1 MTANMPS
8 DLKRDVN
15 RQLQVKLEAG
25 LHEMNINLTLE
36 QQKKLLDYVALIYKW
51 NQVHNLTAVREPLD
65 MITLHILDS
74 LSVIPFI
81 ECKRLLDV
89 GAGAGLPS
97 IPLAICLPEL
107 QVTAIDAVQKKV
119 SFMRQ
124 AKAQL
129 GLPNFTVIHG
139 RIEDQEITEHATTGQ
154 DFKEK
159 FDAIISRAFSEIG
172 LFVKLTKHL
181 LVTDG
186 AWLAMKGTIPQHEF
200 KKSGITPSEIKALKV
215 AGLDA
220 ERHLIIL
227 KNV

>member
-8 DLKRDVN
+8 NLKAAARAE
-15 RQLQVKLEAG
+15 LQAKLEAG
-25 LHEMNINLTLE
+25 LQEMGLQITAE
-36 QQKKLLDYVALIYKW
+36 QQQKLLDYVALIYKW

-74 LSVIPFI
+74 LSVLPYI

-124 AKAQL
+124 VKAQL
-129 GLPNFTVIHG
+129 GLVNFTVIHG
-139 RIEDQEITEHATTGQ
+139 RIEDQEVLGKDIG
-154 DFKEK
+154 EK
-159 FDAIISRAFSEIG
+159 FDVIISRAFSEIG

-181 LVTDG
+181 LADG
-186 AWLAMKGTIPQHEF
+186 GKWLAMKGAVPQHEF
-200 KKSGITPSEIKALKV
+200 EKSGIQPNDVKVLKV

-220 ERHLIIL
+220 ERHLIVL
-227 KNV
+227 KQS

>member
-1 MTANMPS
+1 MSAPGKNNNMPS
-8 DLKRDVN
+8 NLKQEALT
-15 RQLQVKLEAG
+15 QLHAKLAAG
-25 LHEMNINLTLE
+25 LQEMGIAITPDQ
-36 QQKKLLDYVALIYKW
+36 QQKLIDYVALIYKW

-74 LSVIPFI
+74 LSVLPYID
-81 ECKRLLDV
+81 CKRLLDV

-97 IPLAICLPEL
+97 IVLAICLPDL

-129 GLPNFTVIHG
+129 GLANFNVIHG
-139 RIEDQEITEHATTGQ
+139 RIEEQEVPSKDMA
-154 DFKEK
+154 EK
-159 FDAIISRAFSEIG
+159 FDVIISRAFSEIG

-181 LVTDG
+181 LAADG
-186 AWLAMKGTIPQHEF
+186 KWLAMKGMIPQHEF
-200 KKSGITPSEIKALKV
+200 DKSGLQPSEIKVLKV

-220 ERHLIIL
+220 ERHLIVL
-227 KNV
+227 KQA

>member
-1 MTANMPS
+1 MSAPIASNNMPANLKQEARA
-8 DLKRDVN
+8 DL
-15 RQLQVKLEAG
+15 QEKLETG
-25 LHEMNINLTLE
+25 LQEMALQITAE
-36 QQKKLLDYVALIYKW
+36 QQQKLLEYVALIYKW

-74 LSVIPFI
+74 LSILPYVD
-81 ECKRLLDV
+81 CKHLLDV

-97 IPLAICLPEL
+97 IPLAICLPDL

-124 AKAQL
+124 VKAQL
-129 GLPNFTVIHG
+129 GLGNFNVIHG
-139 RIEDQEITEHATTGQ
+139 RIEEQKVPSKDMPQKFEI
-154 DFKEK
+154 
-159 FDAIISRAFSEIG
+159 IISRAFSEIG

-181 LVTDG
+181 LADDG
-186 AWLAMKGTIPQHEF
+186 KWLAMKGTVPEHEF
-200 KKSGITPSEIKALKV
+200 DKSGIQPLEVKVLKV

-227 KNV
+227 K